1 MARKIDLRALVVR
14 SWRLLAMFAAVGLV
28 LAGAAWSAANE
39 RAASFADFAHRQRLL
54 ATAIGN
60 DFEDRL
66 GRQDASHDEEVAALL
81 ASLQRIEKPRELIVL
96 VARPGSGGFLT
107 ADDRIIPSSRLRA
120 ALDAHE
126 DMVVIPRDEAVTFG
140 LPRRTAIA
148 GLARVRPPNGA
159 GEWGVVVL
167 SSAER
172 LRDRQIHEQWRLA
185 MTVVIVTGVVAFF
198 ASVELRRQRGELE
211 REREAALAKAE
222 KMAALAALSTGIAH
236 EIGTPLGIIVG
247 RVEQALDRTEDERTR
262 AALGVVGEQV
272 ERIRRIVRGSLA
284 LARGDAPL
292 LVKTPPGAVAQRA
305 VDLVRH
311 RFDKAGIE
319 IACEVDRELPPVA
332 CDPALFE
339 QALVN
344 VLLNACEATPR
355 GGHVRLSVKAEEN
368 RVQFVVD
375 DDGKGIPDDVAQKAA
390 EPFFSTRKGE
400 GGSGLGL
407 TIAREIVSHHA
418 GAITLARRKDGA
430 GTRATITIT
439 T

>member
-1 MARKIDLRALVVR
+1 MARKIDLRALLAR
-14 SWRLLAMFAAVGLV
+14 SWRVLTMLAAVGLV
-28 LAGAAWSAANE
+28 LAGAVWSATNE
-39 RAASFADFAHRQRLL
+39 RAASLADFAHRQRLL

-66 GRQDASHDEEVAALL
+66 SRQDASHDEEVAALL

-126 DMVVIPRDEAVTFG
+126 DMVVLPRDEAVTFG

-148 GLARVRPPNGA
+148 GLARAIPPNGT

-172 LRDRQIHEQWRLA
+172 VRDRQIHEQWRLA
-185 MTVVIVTGVVAFF
+185 MTVVIVTVVVAVF
-198 ASVELRRQRGELE
+198 ASVEQRRQRSELE

-262 AALGVVGEQV
+262 TALGMVGEQV

-319 IACEVDRELPPVA
+319 IACEVDEALPPVS

-355 GGHVRLSVKAEEN
+355 GGHVRLSVTAEEN